1 MIVSKAMR
9 NIRQKIDWSMVNA
22 NPNTTS
28 GLWQF
33 DFQLE
38 ARDERLDYAQSRGQD
53 VNFVSVVG
61 GTITDD
67 DWHSLFGSLGDAFSV
82 ASLISNMKT
91 LRPELTLVTMLRSQA
106 NARINQE
113 YTGRYL
119 CMDFTYGNQLPNSNF
134 TSIMACVANQYV
146 STLTDSVSM
155 MNIFEISYQD
165 LLNMGV
171 PLVNNGDGTYK
182 INIGV
187 DRFRIKISEDV

>member
-1 MIVSKAMR
+1 MIVSKALR
-9 NIRQKIDWSMVNA
+9 NIRQKIDWTMANN
-22 NPNTTS
+22 NPNTTM

-33 DFQLE
+33 EFLPE

-53 VNFVSVVG
+53 ANFVSVIG

-67 DWHSLFGSLGDAFSV
+67 DWHTVFGALADQFAVSTM
-82 ASLISNMKT
+82 ITNIRN
-91 LRPELTLVTMLRSQA
+91 LRPELTLVTIGRSQA
-106 NARINQE
+106 NAKINQE

-134 TSIMACVANQYV
+134 TSILVCIANQYV
-146 STLTDSVSM
+146 STLTDSTSM
-155 MNIFEISYQD
+155 MNIFEIGYQD